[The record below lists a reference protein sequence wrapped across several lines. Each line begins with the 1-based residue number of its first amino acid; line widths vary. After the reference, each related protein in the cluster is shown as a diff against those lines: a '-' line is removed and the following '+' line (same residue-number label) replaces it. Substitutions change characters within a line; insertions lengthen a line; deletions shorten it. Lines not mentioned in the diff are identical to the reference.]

1 MATTGRQAWAKYFK
15 GQNVP
20 TNMKKD
26 SIGYDP
32 SNPSRILTQ
41 KIAAGEEVIAMSSD
55 FNAKYPILRVKD
67 KKQYLVTFN
76 NLQKP
81 GAKTRVN
88 LKPQAFGIV
97 DKDYTLDNYV
107 KVLLNNISEGDLAPF
122 IKTYLEALVLYYMK
136 KKSLSYVT
144 SVYSPNLP
152 INDIKKDFGEILG
165 PIAIIK
171 DKILQSKQINI
182 SASSKIFFPSRPN
195 EPLLDYVIKTPTKA
209 YSISAKSGTTTN
221 VVKPGDIIDLLSL
234 DPKKLAKWQ
243 NTPQYAVLSQLNEGT
258 VVSGPILA
266 AANLPGGPP
275 LEAAQDIAS
284 RIKSGYKDDAFD
296 YNAMLP
302 FLQSN
307 SYLSG
312 KGENVTLN
320 EIMYESE
327 KMVSADSKTNTS
339 YNKIFQDAI
348 ENKVI
353 YVKFDI
359 NGQTPKFSSLVS
371 GDFKSNKIF
380 LRTKNGYTRKSD
392 RMGVQT

>member
-1 MATTGRQAWAKYFK
+1 MATTGRQAWSKYFR

-20 TNMKKD
+20 TNMKKN

-41 KIAAGEEVIAMSSD
+41 KIAAGEEVIAISSD
-55 FNAKYPILRVKD
+55 YNTKYPILRVKD
-67 KKQYLVTFN
+67 NKQYIVTFN

-88 LKPQAFGIV
+88 LKPQAFGVV
-97 DKDYTLDNYV
+97 DTDYTLDNYV
-107 KVLLNNISEGDLAPF
+107 KVLLNNISDGDLAPF

-136 KKSLSYVT
+136 KKPLSYVT
-144 SVYSPNLP
+144 SVYNPNLP
-152 INDIKKDFGEILG
+152 INDIKKDFGELLG

-171 DKILQSKQINI
+171 DKLLQPKQITI
-182 SASSKIFFPSRPN
+182 STSSKIFFPSRPN
-195 EPLLDYVIKTPTKA
+195 EPLLDYIIKTPTKA
-209 YSISAKSGTTTN
+209 YSISAKSGSTTN
-221 VVKPGDIIDLLSL
+221 VVKPGDIIDLLSK

-275 LEAAQDIAS
+275 LAAAQDVAN
-284 RIKSGYKDDAFD
+284 RIRSGYKADAFD

-307 SYLSG
+307 PYLNG
-312 KGENVTLN
+312 KGVEVTLN

-327 KMVSADSKTNTS
+327 KMISADSKNNTS

-359 NGQTPKFSSLVS
+359 NGRTPKFSTLVAD
-371 GDFKSNKIF
+371 DFKTNKIF

>member
-1 MATTGRQAWAKYFK
+1 MATTGRQAWTKYFR

-20 TNMKKD
+20 TNMKKN

-41 KIAAGEEVIAMSSD
+41 KIAAGEEVIAISSD
-55 FNAKYPILRVKD
+55 YNTKYPILRVKD
-67 KKQYLVTFN
+67 NKQYIVTFN

-88 LKPQAFGIV
+88 LKPQAFGVV
-97 DKDYTLDNYV
+97 DTDYTLDNYV
-107 KVLLNNISEGDLAPF
+107 KVLLNNISDGDLAPF

-136 KKSLSYVT
+136 KKPLSYVT
-144 SVYSPNLP
+144 SVYNPNLP
-152 INDIKKDFGEILG
+152 INDIKKDFGELLG

-171 DKILQSKQINI
+171 DKLLQSKQITI
-182 SASSKIFFPSRPN
+182 STSSKIFFPSRPN
-195 EPLLDYVIKTPTKA
+195 EPLLDYIIKTPTKA
-209 YSISAKSGTTTN
+209 YSISAKSGSTTN
-221 VVKPGDIIDLLSL
+221 VVKPGDIIDLLSK

-258 VVSGPILA
+258 IVSGPILA

-275 LEAAQDIAS
+275 LAAAQDVAN
-284 RIKSGYKDDAFD
+284 RIRRGYKDDAFD

-307 SYLSG
+307 SYLNG
-312 KGENVTLN
+312 KGEQVTLN

-327 KMVSADSKTNTS
+327 KMISADSKNNTS

-348 ENKVI
+348 ENKII

-359 NGQTPKFSSLVS
+359 KGQTPKFSTLVAD
-371 GDFKSNKIF
+371 DFKSNKIF

-392 RMGVQT
+392 RMGIQT

>member
-1 MATTGRQAWAKYFK
+1 MATTGKQAWAKYFR

-20 TNMKKD
+20 TNMKKN

-32 SNPSRILTQ
+32 SNPSKILTQ
-41 KIAAGEEVIAMSSD
+41 KIAAGEEVIAISSD
-55 FNAKYPILRVKD
+55 YNTKYPILRVKD
-67 KKQYLVTFN
+67 NKQYLVTFT

-107 KVLLNNISEGDLAPF
+107 NVLLNNISDGDLAPF
-122 IKTYLEALVLYYMK
+122 IKTYLEALVLYYMRK
-136 KKSLSYVT
+136 KPLSYVT

-171 DKILQSKQINI
+171 DKILQSKQIRI

-195 EPLLDYVIKTPTKA
+195 EPLLDYIIKTPTKA

-221 VVKPGDIIDLLSL
+221 VVKPGDIIDLLIK

-243 NTPQYAVLSQLNEGT
+243 NTPQYAVLSQLKEGT

-275 LEAAQDIAS
+275 LAAAQDIAN
-284 RIKSGYKDDAFD
+284 RMRSGYKDDAFD

-307 SYLSG
+307 SYLNG
-312 KGENVTLN
+312 KGEQVTLN

-327 KMVSADSKTNTS
+327 KMISADSKNNTP

-348 ENKVI
+348 ENKII

-359 NGQTPKFSSLVS
+359 NGRTPKFSSLVAE
-371 GDFKSNKIF
+371 DFKYNKIS

-392 RMGVQT
+392 KMGVQT